1 MTALSKPRI
10 LFFDS
15 GVGGLSVYQ
24 EVQKQLPDCHYLYC
38 FDNAFFPYSEK
49 SEALIIERVNK
60 ICTHLDRLYAL
71 DLIVIAC
78 NTASTIVLPSLRQHF
93 SIQI

>member
-24 EVQKQLPDCHYLYC
+24 EVQKRLPDYHYLYC
-38 FDNAFFPYSEK
+38 FDNEFFPYSEK
-49 SEALIIERVNK
+49 
-60 ICTHLDRLYAL
+60 
-71 DLIVIAC
+71 
-78 NTASTIVLPSLRQHF
+78 
-93 SIQI
+93 